1 MGAVVFQNSETNL
14 IILKLLAIFTFNKNK
29 QTSIKFEPKF
39 VLKLV
44 LMNVRKL
51 WNFLLIIK
59 MFFFFSENIHLQQ
72 NSSKRLTEN
81 QEKGL
86 NLIFLKQLK

>member
-1 MGAVVFQNSETNL
+1 MCFEIGLDECKKSLEFFAY
-14 IILKLLAIFTFNKNK
+14 NKN
-29 QTSIKFEPKF
+29 
-39 VLKLV
+39 V
-44 LMNVRKL
+44 
-51 WNFLLIIK
+51 
-59 MFFFFSENIHLQQ
+59 FFFFSENIHLQQ